1 MHSLRTICAAL
12 LLTSAFFTSH
22 AAETPLVKP
31 QRFFNDYTRAVRP
44 AEADQLNEKLAQFER
59 DTSNQLLVAIY
70 SRMLTDSSIEDYCT
84 RAFESWGVGQKDK
97 DNGAVL
103 FVFTQDRKMRIQTGY
118 GLEASLTDAECHR
131 IIEAM
136 KPFFRSG
143 NYSGGASF
151 AVDAMIQATKG
162 EYQGT
167 GRTVAEQRR
176 KSPDSSGLSL
186 VIILIL
192 FVLLNVYFKYLENKD
207 RGFIYGPGGRKIYNP
222 TWWATISSGSNNGR
236 PGHPGGSRGGWG
248 SGGGG
253 GFSSSSWSG
262 GGGST
267 GGGGASGSW

>member
-59 DTSNQLLVAIY
+59 DSSNQLLVAIY

-143 NYSGGASF
+143 NYTGGASL
-151 AVDAMIQATKG
+151 AVDAMITATKG
-162 EYQGT
+162 EYKGT
-167 GRTVAEQRR
+167 GRTVAEQKAGKDYTAIYLILGIMGLYVFAVWLNKRR
-176 KSPDSSGLSL
+176 QQSLGGVLYGPDGRRILHPSWSNNNDWSIGNTSWNSSGTSW
-186 VIILIL
+186 
-192 FVLLNVYFKYLENKD
+192 D
-207 RGFIYGPGGRKIYNP
+207 
-222 TWWATISSGSNNGR
+222 TSA
-236 PGHPGGSRGGWG
+236 
-248 SGGGG
+248 
-253 GFSSSSWSG
+253 SSSWSD

-267 GGGGASGSW
+267 GGGGASGDW